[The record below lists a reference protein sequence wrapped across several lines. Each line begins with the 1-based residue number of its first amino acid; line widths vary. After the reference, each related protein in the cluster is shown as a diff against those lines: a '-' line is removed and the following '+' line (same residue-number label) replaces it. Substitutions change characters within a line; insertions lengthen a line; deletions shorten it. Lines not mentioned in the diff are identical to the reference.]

1 MSPTRDSFDFDAS
14 AQLLAAIVASSDDA
28 IISKT
33 VDGRVTSWNRG
44 AERMFGYV
52 ADEMIGGPIAVLALP
67 GREDEMPAIL
77 ARIRAGERVEHFE
90 TERRHKNGT
99 SVLVSLSV
107 SPIHNARGEVV
118 GASKVA
124 RDISA
129 ARQASDALK
138 LAQARLQE
146 QHLELMHAARLGELG
161 QMAATLAHEI
171 NQPLSAI
178 KAYLQGSQRII
189 LRDDE
194 PSRLKVQDAL
204 LRAVD
209 QTDRAGEV
217 VRRLR
222 QFAKPNDGVQS
233 RQSIDQI
240 LEDAAMLATLDAG
253 QRGVTVD
260 LNPRLGRA
268 MVMADRIEIQQVL
281 MNLIRNAIEAMEGQ
295 PRCELQLGA
304 RQASGAIEVSVSD
317 TGPGLPSD
325 VRERLFTPF
334 VTTKPNGMGIGLSI
348 CRKIIEG
355 HGGRLWA
362 EDNVRGGTTFR
373 FTLQAA

>member
-1 MSPTRDSFDFDAS
+1 MSPIRDSFDFDAS

-90 TERRHKNGT
+90 TERRHKNGA

>member
-90 TERRHKNGT
+90 TERRHKNGA

-304 RQASGAIEVSVSD
+304 RQASDAIEVSVSD

>member
-1 MSPTRDSFDFDAS
+1 MSPIRDSFDFDAS

-90 TERRHKNGT
+90 TERRHKNGA

-260 LNPRLGRA
+260 LNPRLGQA

-304 RQASGAIEVSVSD
+304 RQASDAIEVSVSD